1 MSTKG
6 RKFLFEPFLFELDF
20 VGYLLITAVVSR
32 FYLYLNCFMI
42 WLDDF
47 NYKLV
52 KDIVGNILEWFP
64 KPKRV
69 NVIGGATV
77 GRLGAFAPLTVLKV
91 SHSIHKFLE
100 ILKIR
105 PSEIFP
111 KIQVFPLPLTRN
123 TICLWLVKVPWWNQ
137 VTIRLTWTND
147 DGIFSFRSVLAAKSL
162 GDAAYNNFL
171 DHTFLGDRKTTIR
184 EYLATTGSGI
194 MEEEPPEPLKT
205 RYGGWRWQVH
215 RAA

>member
-1 MSTKG
+1 MQQMTV
-6 RKFLFEPFLFELDF
+6 RCLYPCFEWGVCKWYATDKDMKHHRQDSLECAPFLVLLWAHCSVHKRQEIF
-20 VGYLLITAVVSR
+20 VWAILIRVRLCRVLAYNSCG
-32 FYLYLNCFMI
+32 FQILSYLNCFMI

-52 KDIVGNILEWFP
+52 KDIVRSILEWFP

-69 NVIGGATV
+69 NVIRGATV

-111 KIQVFPLPLTRN
+111 KIQVFPLPSTRN
-123 TICLWLVKVPWWNQ
+123 TICLWLVKVP
-137 VTIRLTWTND
+137 
-147 DGIFSFRSVLAAKSL
+147 
-162 GDAAYNNFL
+162 
-171 DHTFLGDRKTTIR
+171 
-184 EYLATTGSGI
+184 
-194 MEEEPPEPLKT
+194 
-205 RYGGWRWQVH
+205 
-215 RAA
+215 

>member
-1 MSTKG
+1 
-6 RKFLFEPFLFELDF
+6 
-20 VGYLLITAVVSR
+20 
-32 FYLYLNCFMI
+32 MI

-52 KDIVGNILEWFP
+52 KDIVGNILERFP

-123 TICLWLVKVPWWNQ
+123 TICL
-137 VTIRLTWTND
+137 
-147 DGIFSFRSVLAAKSL
+147 
-162 GDAAYNNFL
+162 
-171 DHTFLGDRKTTIR
+171 
-184 EYLATTGSGI
+184 
-194 MEEEPPEPLKT
+194 
-205 RYGGWRWQVH
+205 
-215 RAA
+215 